1 MCIVL
6 PNALRKL
13 SADGADNNNGRKPK
27 HPQATGGITAPRFPN
42 VILLSQ
48 NVRGYSSEQAS
59 SKKDHIVRILRTFSD
74 TPSILFTQETWSDN
88 DQNLELDNTLFFS
101 HALHNENPGRG
112 GPCASFWL
120 PVCFTYL
127 HGFFFPCREYL
138 YLFLI
143 WLPPPCASYMHTGAL
158 PHFVLYLSISSTLL
172 FSS

>member
-13 SADGADNNNGRKPK
+13 LTDGADNNNGRKPK

-48 NVRGYSSEQAS
+48 NVRGYSSKQSS
-59 SKKDHIVRILRTFSD
+59 SKKDHIVRILRTFRD

-101 HALHNENPGRG
+101 HGATSNNRTKEELESYYPH
-112 GPCASFWL
+112 SQYW
-120 PVCFTYL
+120 
-127 HGFFFPCREYL
+127 HGN
-138 YLFLI
+138 
-143 WLPPPCASYMHTGAL
+143 
-158 PHFVLYLSISSTLL
+158 
-172 FSS
+172 